1 MQPLPSTQ
9 LDGWLDEDFIPV
21 ETAAS
26 YFRQLYE
33 EIPWQQDQ
41 IQLFGRSIS
50 IPRLQAFM
58 GEAGLDYR
66 YSGLSLSAIDWH
78 PAVAEIRDRLLHKT
92 EVQFNAV
99 LLNLYRDGQ
108 DSMGWHRDD
117 EPELGSNPVIASISL
132 GAQRRF
138 LMRTRD
144 RERYELQLNSGA
156 LLWMGPS
163 FQNQCQHSLPKTKKP
178 VTARINLTFRKI
190 QI

>member
-99 LLNLYRDGQ
+99 LLNLYRDGH

>member
-178 VTARINLTFRKI
+178 VAARINLTFRKI